1 MLQFSFTIIIKQL
14 LCLIFLFIVT
24 SSIQFEFSGRYQIN
38 RSSVSE
44 QIMSFESDCYHV
56 GLDNPTWQTNPVEQ
70 HEPHYSFSRIPTK
83 IYYTYNSFCLKYF
96 FPLQAFHFRI

>member
-1 MLQFSFTIIIKQL
+1 MFQCGMTVKIKQL
-14 LCLIFLFIVT
+14 LCLIFLFAVT
-24 SSIQFEFSGRYQIN
+24 SSIQYEHSGKYEII

-44 QIMSFESDCYHV
+44 LMMSFESDCYHV

-70 HEPHYSFSRIPTK
+70 HEPHYSFSRIPIK
-83 IYYTYNSFCLKYF
+83 INHLYNSFCLKYF